1 MAEGS
6 GVPTDA
12 LANGGG
18 ETEQV
23 TLDLGALVG
32 RPEVETAVVVWEGML
47 TPGVFSSRNGAIEL
61 GRLSAQDWAPQLGG
75 GDGEHLEQLVQF
87 AGNPHGDCGPI
98 HPDSRLA
105 L

>member
-32 RPEVETAVVVWEGML
+32 RPEVETAVVVWGGML
-47 TPGVFSSRNGAIEL
+47 TPGVFSSRNGAVEP
-61 GRLSAQDWAPQLGG
+61 GRLSAPYLGPQLGG
-75 GDGEHLEQLVQF
+75 GRWGHLEPLRRVPLHPP
-87 AGNPHGDCGPI
+87 GGCGRIP
-98 HPDSRLA
+98 PDVRL
-105 L
+105 